1 MDDGQIW
8 TKVMQ
13 VFVLLLGGGATVE
26 ILRAI
31 FGKRQARATATD
43 VITQAAQRAV
53 GVQDDVIERLQQTVQ
68 ALVLE
73 SDSLK
78 RENAALRIEIAEL
91 RTLVARLERALGARQ
106 DDGR

>member
-1 MDDGQIW
+1 MDGRGFSW
-8 TKVMQ
+8 VE
-13 VFVLLLGGGATVE
+13 VFGLLLGGGAVVE
-26 ILRAI
+26 LLRQL
-31 FGKRQARATATD
+31 FGKRKARADASD

-73 SDSLK
+73 ADSLK
-78 RENAALRIEIAEL
+78 RENAALRTEIAEL
-91 RTLVARLERALGARQ
+91 RSLVARLEAALATRA